1 MDIDKGQENRRMTNT
16 DLEKIDWDDY
26 TPLARSQREYYYIFA
41 TSQGKRVFL
50 GPYNTEEEANR
61 IGFEKLDGNFECIPL
76 PTRDRSR
83 ATGMLKARL
92 LDKSGDLENSLERVK
107 HKT

>member
-1 MDIDKGQENRRMTNT
+1 MDTGRAQEDGRIANYEDIRYWENYEPSAER
-16 DLEKIDWDDY
+16 
-26 TPLARSQREYYYIFA
+26 QREYYYIFA
-41 TSQGKRVFL
+41 VSQGKRVFL
-50 GPYNTEEEANR
+50 GPYDTEEEANR
-61 IGFEKLDGNFECIPL
+61 IGFGKLEGNFECIPL

-92 LDKSGDLENSLERVK
+92 LDKSGNLENSLERVK